1 MLRPMSTRMAL
12 AGLLGLI
19 AIAQS
24 REVRAVD
31 CRTVTLLDAT
41 SQNTT
46 RLNGKYTVCPV
57 DLAKETLRLHYTDAQ
72 GERLGSFAALQESL
86 AASGKTLAF
95 AMNAGMFHPD
105 FKPVGLLVIDGK
117 TISPINRRQGTGNFF
132 LQPNGVFMLDE
143 SGARV
148 LSTQEFVDLSPRFA
162 TQSGPMLVH
171 GGEIPAIPAFMPT
184 SRSRHIRNGVCVKSK
199 NVVAFVI
206 SETPVSLYEFAR
218 FFQAELACSEALYL
232 DGTISSLFAP
242 KLKRADDHAKLG
254 PMFAVTE

>member
-1 MLRPMSTRMAL
+1 MITRMAL
-12 AGLLGLI
+12 ASLLGLL

-24 REVRAVD
+24 REAQAVV
-31 CRTVTLLDAT
+31 CRTVTLMDAT
-41 SQNTT
+41 LQNSTL
-46 RLNGKYTVCPV
+46 LNAKYIVCRV
-57 DLAKETLRLHYTDAQ
+57 DLATETLRLHYTDAQ
-72 GERLGSFAALQESL
+72 GERLGSFAALQGSL

-117 TISPINRRQGTGNFF
+117 TITPINRRQGTGNFF
-132 LQPNGVFMLDE
+132 LQPNGVFMLDA

-148 LSTQEFVDLSPRFA
+148 LSTEEFAGFSPRFA

-171 GGEIPAIPAFMPT
+171 GGEIPAIPAFSPK

-199 NVVAFVI
+199 HLIAFVI
-206 SETPVSLYEFAR
+206 SETRVSLYDFAR
-218 FFQAELACSEALYL
+218 FLQAELDCSEALYL

-242 KLKRADDHAKLG
+242 PLKRADDHATLG
-254 PMFAVTE
+254 PMFAVAE